1 MSAAVGGTQKVRAVV
16 LGTLDQV
23 RGSPAAHA
31 CWQHCIH
38 LLRRM
43 QDGIVV
49 SARYCS
55 FSAGWQSDHY
65 CTLFGCFREL
75 KLASQYPHAD
85 GSTSLKTVIGKS
97 PAPSP
102 PVGEHTENPTFQA
115 VRGIGFRIA
124 RASSRKCFGIRCE
137 ADLQARFLFS
147 HSRWF
152 HKCYASAEPSKPNIG
167 IVGLHKDQLP
177 SSKKHVVAHGFREDK
192 AQTLVL
198 VGFTLFALWCRLGRL
213 FDGRF
218 LHLKELCHFLLEFLS
233 CCWAFMVFGLHLISQ
248 PPE

>member
-167 IVGLHKDQLP
+167 IVGLHKD
-177 SSKKHVVAHGFREDK
+177 D
-192 AQTLVL
+192 
-198 VGFTLFALWCRLGRL
+198 CRRP
-213 FDGRF
+213 
-218 LHLKELCHFLLEFLS
+218 KS
-233 CCWAFMVFGLHLISQ
+233 MW
-248 PPE
+248 

>member
-1 MSAAVGGTQKVRAVV
+1 
-16 LGTLDQV
+16 
-23 RGSPAAHA
+23 
-31 CWQHCIH
+31 
-38 LLRRM
+38 
-43 QDGIVV
+43 
-49 SARYCS
+49 
-55 FSAGWQSDHY
+55 
-65 CTLFGCFREL
+65 
-75 KLASQYPHAD
+75 LASE
-85 GSTSLKTVIGKS
+85 L
-97 PAPSP
+97 
-102 PVGEHTENPTFQA
+102 PVRHPENALESGAKLIYKP
-115 VRGIGFRIA
+115 
-124 RASSRKCFGIRCE
+124 
-137 ADLQARFLFS
+137 RFLFS

>member
-75 KLASQYPHAD
+75 KVASQYPHAD

-137 ADLQARFLFS
+137 ADLQAPVLIQPLSMVPQVLRLRRAVQTQYWDCRIAQGS
-147 HSRWF
+147 TAVVQKACGSARLSR
-152 HKCYASAEPSKPNIG
+152 
-167 IVGLHKDQLP
+167 
-177 SSKKHVVAHGFREDK
+177 R
-192 AQTLVL
+192 
-198 VGFTLFALWCRLGRL
+198 
-213 FDGRF
+213 
-218 LHLKELCHFLLEFLS
+218 
-233 CCWAFMVFGLHLISQ
+233 
-248 PPE
+248 